1 MGVAA
6 MTVLVLGGA
15 GFIGRSVVRA
25 LRAEHDSVRVLDR
38 HGPLD
43 GGREAGVERWHVGE
57 LEDAGALRELLAGCD
72 AVVHLAAG
80 AVPARSEGAW
90 MSDAAS
96 QVLPAIALLEAM
108 HASGVRRLVFL
119 SSGGSVYGR
128 TTREP
133 VREDH
138 AAEPVSAYG
147 LSKLLVEQCI
157 GLQRRLRRVDPVVLR
172 VGNAYGEGQD
182 GARGQGVVA
191 SFVADALAGRPLR
204 VMGDGST
211 VRDYVHVDDV
221 AAAVLAA
228 LRYRGAQD
236 TFNVG
241 SGVGRS
247 IDEVVAALERALG
260 TRLAVRRLE
269 ARPFDVGYNVLDCGR
284 ARRELGWR
292 ARVAFDDG
300 LAATIAWQRGRS

>member
-1 MGVAA
+1 

-15 GFIGRSVVRA
+15 GFIGRAVVRA
-25 LRAEHDSVRVLDR
+25 LCAEHEDVRVLDR
-38 HGPLD
+38 HGPP
-43 GGREAGVERWHVGE
+43 GGGPDAGIERWHEGE
-57 LEDAGALRELLAGCD
+57 LEDGVALRGLLAGCD

-90 MSDAAS
+90 ASDAAS

-108 HASGVRRLVFL
+108 HASGVRRLVFV
-119 SSGGSVYGR
+119 SSGGTVYGR
-128 TTREP
+128 TAREP
-133 VREDH
+133 VREDR
-138 AAEPVSAYG
+138 AAEPVSAHG
-147 LSKLLVEQCI
+147 LSKLMVEQCI
-157 GLQRRLRRVDPVVLR
+157 GLQRRLGRVDPVVLR

-182 GARGQGVVA
+182 GARGQGVIA
-191 SFVADALAGRPLR
+191 AFVADALAGRPLR

-247 IDEVVAALERALG
+247 IDEVVAALERSLG
-260 TRLAVRRLE
+260 ARVAVRRLE
-269 ARPFDVGYNVLDCGR
+269 ARAFDVGYNVLDCGR
-284 ARRELGWR
+284 ALRELGWR
-292 ARVAFDDG
+292 TRIAFDEG
-300 LAATIAWQRGRS
+300 LAATIAWQRGRR